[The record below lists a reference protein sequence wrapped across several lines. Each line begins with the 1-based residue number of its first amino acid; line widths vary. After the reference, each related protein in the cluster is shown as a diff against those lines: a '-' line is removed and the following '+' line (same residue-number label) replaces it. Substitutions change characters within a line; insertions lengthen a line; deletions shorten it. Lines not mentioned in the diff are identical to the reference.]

1 LPNEVDWSEKLS
13 NRSADIALEPSGP
26 TLPLPAFISASSI
39 AYPEMRPVWQQPG
52 PSLVHAS
59 ELQLRSIEQ
68 LYILRG
74 RAEVIGFIKAYPFLA
89 PLLLEAYNKIAEYF
103 GPRTDVVLEV
113 VSDPEAANHRELFIL
128 VRTGRTPGE
137 ALTLLGEC

>member
-1 LPNEVDWSEKLS
+1 
-13 NRSADIALEPSGP
+13 
-26 TLPLPAFISASSI
+26 
-39 AYPEMRPVWQQPG
+39 MRPVWQQPG

-89 PLLLEAYNKIAEYF
+89 PLLLEAYDKIAEYF